1 MIDASL
7 FTDEQLE
14 QAIRRFQPKAGGRT
28 PSFTVPEAMTDKDR
42 GQKQWELDRLNEEI
56 AVWERPREW
65 SLPDKA
71 QPHMQTGF
79 ADEGVLRQDELAA
92 RPDAEGWDPGK
103 ISPRFARET
112 GIYALPSGEVTNEGK
127 ELKARGFEQSDTAK
141 QRYIEAIQK
150 RNQLRQELAQDKAGV
165 ANIPG
170 YGIFERGEE
179 GKLGK
184 RIAEAPTAGDWTKT
198 REGATTLA
206 LLDKVG
212 EGGKLSKAQ
221 EISFRNHHKRLSDQ
235 LATVQEPLLTGQ
247 IEGEGGINRPLTQ
260 EERQYFESQ
269 AEGIKGQMQTLES
282 VMGGSGQGVDEA
294 FEVKGGQDGY
304 QEMMPQVTDRL
315 NAIEKAKGREAAE
328 RVLGQVQRMIQNKR
342 PPADIEQYLKDAAT
356 GVERQGA
363 QREEPQGQPRQEKS
377 PVDEGLMEVNAP
389 AMPRPSRKPMMRP
402 QGGEA
407 GSVSAS
413 AARSQAM
420 STRSPQDIQRNRQR
434 LDEAFGPDRVNQMT
448 SDMDIGNPF
457 TSAQKS
463 MENIGGYFDRATTAV
478 QGRRGRGVVPEDVQ
492 ADRTAVLTK
501 AEQVSPGAGQKIESA
516 LTKVFGGE
524 YFDPNTQTIKPEAIP
539 VLVQVAR
546 QLGLSDQQIQQI
558 MGT

>member
-1 MIDASL
+1 L

-42 GQKQWELDRLNEEI
+42 GQKQWELEQLEDEI
-56 AVWERPREW
+56 NVWERPR
-65 SLPDKA
+65 SYNLPEGAVKPVVSEGPLSEEEKYA
-71 QPHMQTGF
+71 RPMGPEGTWTPEFGRQTGIF
-79 ADEGVLRQDELAA
+79 M
-92 RPDAEGWDPGK
+92 
-103 ISPRFARET
+103 RED
-112 GIYALPSGEVTNEGK
+112 GAITNVGPQGDVSTPK
-127 ELKARGFEQSDTAK
+127 QRGFEQDEATK

-150 RNQLRQELAQDKAGV
+150 RNRLRQELAQDKAGV

-170 YGIFERGEE
+170 YGVFERGEE

-212 EGGKLSKAQ
+212 EGGKLNKAQ

-269 AEGIKGQMQTLES
+269 AEDIKGQMLTLES
-282 VMGGSGQGVDEA
+282 VMGGGGQGVDDA
-294 FEVKGGQDGY
+294 FEVKGAGGQDGY
-304 QEMMPQVTDRL
+304 QGMMPQVTDRL
-315 NAIEKAKGREAAE
+315 NAIEKVKGREAAE

-363 QREEPQGQPRQEKS
+363 QREEPQRQPRQEKS

-492 ADRTAVLTK
+492 ADRTTVLTK